1 MSRSKMEFMGTPDEL
16 FHWIPGEMVV
26 VVRLPQAPMDDSL
39 DMLVEQIRGQLNTFL
54 ARYNLAVE
62 HYGTQGRWSDIA
74 TMPPIQRRAFV
85 FGLRRKQPLIA
96 IFFHAR
102 RTDSTTRDPVP
113 SALSY
118 MQSHLEQFSQLG
130 LHVVS
135 AMPNWLVTAAPV
147 FYSDGGSALPA
158 CPAPSLD
165 VATADNAPV
174 GWQVTLLDQSIQ
186 LDAKGAEDVLVAVLD
201 TAHHPDRIRS
211 AATRPELHRNWLLQ
225 RLASDLRNEDG
236 SFVVEY
242 DRYAL
247 TNDARTGRDLH
258 GDPRYYFMP
267 DHGVSVAGLIRDV
280 ARQARIRLIRI
291 LNDFGGSD
299 LYSLFAAL
307 TDLER
312 ELASGTVRHLVIN
325 LSLTVMPDIRHLPYV
340 WFDQR
345 QWPTRQLAGVVRVL
359 NHIEEGLRLLFDS
372 LAAQG
377 ALIIAAAGNDSTGAR
392 AQGLPPRSPRAPAC
406 YDTTLSVTS
415 VNSNFVPSKFANA
428 ANVAP
433 FATGVA
439 TFGGDAYGATHTN
452 ALPDAVRGIYIS
464 PTFPSGEQNTSG
476 WADLCGSSFATAIIS
491 ALGAHLL
498 AQGLSAPDAI
508 ARLAGLGRRGEGLF
522 VSPIDLPDL
531 LANVIRVQQ
540 RFRPL

>member
-1 MSRSKMEFMGTPDEL
+1 MSQTATEFMGTPDEL
-16 FHWIPGEMVV
+16 FHWIPGEMVI
-26 VVRLPQAPMDDSL
+26 VVRLAQAPRDNSL
-39 DMLVEQIRGQLNTFL
+39 DVLVEQIRSQLNTFL
-54 ARYNLAVE
+54 ARYNLVVE
-62 HYGTQGRWSDIA
+62 YYDTHGRWSDSPM
-74 TMPPIQRRAFV
+74 MPSTQRRAFV
-85 FGLRRKQPLIA
+85 FGLHRKQPLIA
-96 IFFHAR
+96 IFFHTR
-102 RTDSTTRDPVP
+102 RTDSATRDPVP
-113 SALSY
+113 TALSY
-118 MQSHLEQFSQLG
+118 VQSHLDELSKLG
-130 LHVVS
+130 LHIVS

-147 FYSDGGSALPA
+147 FYGDGGLALPP

-165 VATADNAPV
+165 VATADNALV
-174 GWQVTLLDQSIQ
+174 GWQVTLLDQRIQ
-186 LDAKGAEDVLVAVLD
+186 LDSKGAEDVLVAVLD

-211 AATRPELHRNWLLQ
+211 AATRSELQRNWLLQ
-225 RLASDLRNEDG
+225 RLVSDLSNEDG

-247 TNDARTGRDLH
+247 TNDIRTGRDLH

-267 DHGVSVAGLIRDV
+267 DHGVSVSGLIRDV
-280 ARQARIRLIRI
+280 ARQARIRLIRV
-291 LNDFGGSD
+291 LNDFGGGD

-312 ELASGTVRHLVIN
+312 ELASGTLRHLVIN
-325 LSLTVMPDIRHLPYV
+325 LSLTMLPDMRHLPYV

-345 QWPTRQLAGVVRVL
+345 QWPNTQIAGVMHVL

-377 ALIIAAAGNDSTGAR
+377 ALIVAAAGNNSTGAR
-392 AQGLPPRSPRAPAC
+392 TPLSPRAPAR

-415 VNSNFVPSKFANA
+415 VNSNFEPAKFANA

-433 FATGVA
+433 FTTGVA
-439 TFGGDAYGATHTN
+439 TFGGDAYGAKDTN
-452 ALPDAVRGIYIS
+452 GLPDAVRGIYIS
-464 PTFPSGEQNTSG
+464 PTFPGGEQNTSG

-498 AQGLSAPDAI
+498 AQGLSVPDAI
-508 ARLAGLGRRGEGLF
+508 ARLAALERRGEALF
-522 VSPIDLPDL
+522 GAPVDVPAL

>member
-1 MSRSKMEFMGTPDEL
+1 MSHTTTEFMGTPDEL
-16 FHWIPGEMVV
+16 FHWIPGEMVI
-26 VVRLPQAPMDDSL
+26 VVRLAQAPRDDSL
-39 DMLVEQIRGQLNTFL
+39 DVLVEQIRVLLNAFL
-54 ARYNLAVE
+54 ASYNLAVE
-62 HYGTQGRWSDIA
+62 HYGTHGRWNDSPM
-74 TMPPIQRRAFV
+74 MPSIQRHAFV
-85 FGLRRKQPLIA
+85 FGLHRKQPLIA
-96 IFFHAR
+96 IFFHTR
-102 RTDSTTRDPVP
+102 RTDSATRDPVP
-113 SALSY
+113 TALSY
-118 MQSHLEQFSQLG
+118 VQSHLDELSKLG
-130 LHVVS
+130 LHIVS

-147 FYSDGGSALPA
+147 FYGDGGLALPP

-165 VATADNAPV
+165 VATADNALV
-174 GWQVTLLDQSIQ
+174 GWQVTLLDQRIQ
-186 LDAKGAEDVLVAVLD
+186 LDSKGAEDVLVAVLD

-211 AATRPELHRNWLLQ
+211 AATRSELQRNWLLQ
-225 RLASDLRNEDG
+225 RLVSDLSNEDG
-236 SFVVEY
+236 SFVIEY

-247 TNDARTGRDLH
+247 TNDIRTGRDLH

-267 DHGVSVAGLIRDV
+267 DHGVSVSGLIRDV
-280 ARQARIRLIRI
+280 ARQARIRLIRV
-291 LNDFGGSD
+291 LNDFGGGD

-312 ELASGTVRHLVIN
+312 ELASGTLRHLVIN
-325 LSLTVMPDIRHLPYV
+325 LSLTMLPDMRHLPYV

-345 QWPTRQLAGVVRVL
+345 QWPNTQIAGVMHVL

-377 ALIIAAAGNDSTGAR
+377 ALIVAAAGNNSTGAR
-392 AQGLPPRSPRAPAC
+392 TPLSPRAPAR

-415 VNSNFVPSKFANA
+415 VNSNFEPAKFANA

-433 FATGVA
+433 FTTGVA
-439 TFGGDAYGATHTN
+439 TFGGDAYGAKDTN
-452 ALPDAVRGIYIS
+452 GLPDAVRGIYIS
-464 PTFPSGEQNTSG
+464 PTFPGGEQNTSG

-498 AQGLSAPDAI
+498 AQGLSVPDAI
-508 ARLAGLGRRGEGLF
+508 ARLAALERRGEALF
-522 VSPIDLPDL
+522 GAPVDVPAL

>member
-1 MSRSKMEFMGTPDEL
+1 
-16 FHWIPGEMVV
+16 
-26 VVRLPQAPMDDSL
+26 
-39 DMLVEQIRGQLNTFL
+39 
-54 ARYNLAVE
+54 
-62 HYGTQGRWSDIA
+62 
-74 TMPPIQRRAFV
+74 
-85 FGLRRKQPLIA
+85 
-96 IFFHAR
+96 
-102 RTDSTTRDPVP
+102 
-113 SALSY
+113 
-118 MQSHLEQFSQLG
+118 
-130 LHVVS
+130 VS

-147 FYSDGGSALPA
+147 FYGDGGLALPPY
-158 CPAPSLD
+158 PAPSLD
-165 VATADNAPV
+165 VATAENAQV

-186 LDAKGAEDVLVAVLD
+186 LDPKGAEDVVVAVLD
-201 TAHHPDRIRS
+201 TAHHADRIRG
-211 AATRPELHRNWLLQ
+211 AATRSELQRNWLLQ
-225 RLASDLRNEDG
+225 RLASDLGNENG

-247 TNDARTGRDLH
+247 TNDVRTGRDLH

-267 DHGVSVAGLIRDV
+267 DHGISIAGLIRDV
-280 ARQARIRLIRI
+280 ARQARIRLIRV
-291 LNDFGGSD
+291 LNDFGGGD

-312 ELASGTVRHLVIN
+312 ELASGTLRHLVIN
-325 LSLTVMPDIRHLPYV
+325 LSLTMLPDMRHLPYV

-345 QWPTRQLAGVVRVL
+345 QWPNTQIAGVMHVL

-377 ALIIAAAGNDSTGAR
+377 ALIVAAAGNNSTGAR
-392 AQGLPPRSPRAPAC
+392 TPLSPRAPAR

-415 VNSNFVPSKFANA
+415 VNSNFEPAKFANA

-433 FATGVA
+433 FTTGVA
-439 TFGGDAYGATHTN
+439 TFGGDAYGAKDTN
-452 ALPDAVRGIYIS
+452 GLPDAVRGIYIS
-464 PTFPSGEQNTSG
+464 PTFPGGEQNTSG

-498 AQGLSAPDAI
+498 AQGLSVPDAI
-508 ARLAGLGRRGEGLF
+508 ARLAALERRGEALF
-522 VSPIDLPDL
+522 GAPVDVPAL